1 MDTVKALAIA
11 TAMVIVATYVVVNNV
26 PGNAWA
32 YINQPME
39 IIDKVE
45 EESMHSVFMPSMGTE
60 TEGLTKAMHLINAFT
75 AEFTIELPN

>member
-1 MDTVKALAIA
+1 ME
-11 TAMVIVATYVVVNNV
+11 M
-26 PGNAWA
+26 
-32 YINQPME
+32 IN
-39 IIDKVE
+39 KVE